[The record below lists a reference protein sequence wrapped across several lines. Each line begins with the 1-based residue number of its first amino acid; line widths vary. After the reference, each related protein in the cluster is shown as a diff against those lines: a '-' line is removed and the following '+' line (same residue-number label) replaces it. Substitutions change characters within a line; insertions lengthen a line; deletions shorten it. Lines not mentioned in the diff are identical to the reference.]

1 MAFPIG
7 AVIGAVAGIGSSVF
21 GAASAKSQADAQ
33 YEAAE
38 KQAKARFRRDKQEWR
53 LANLAAK
60 TQWWWDKARVEQL
73 RFNERQKA
81 SDYKAYQSQMLG
93 AASQQLSARIGEITS
108 RAALEQNTE
117 FAKASV
123 DYPYRMQ
130 ALAIDTLET
139 TRQYLNQVNQTALE
153 SAQTTSKLNK
163 DSEELVQSLVLE
175 EQRDYLGWQLNKIAA
190 LVEDSKSGAR
200 GADRQGGGQTGKL
213 LMMQAAKQ
221 LGQRWGE
228 LEVNATSRKVRLG
241 LLNSTIKGEYA
252 QQLGRYALGMQDM
265 TERAAATIK
274 RSNNEASMLNQTM
287 SKLTIPSFGWRA
299 QTYGA
304 QLASAQADYTSSVI
318 SLSKPY
324 REEIYFD
331 PLKPIKGLKPEYI
344 GPTQPSTGNLG
355 FTIANSIL
363 GGVQGAMNFSY
374 MNKAGQLSFY

>member
-1 MAFPIG
+1 MPFPIG
-7 AVIGAVAGIGSSVF
+7 AVIGAVAGIGSSIF
-21 GAASAKSQADAQ
+21 GAASSKSQADAQ
-33 YEAAE
+33 YKEAE
-38 KQAKARFRRDKQEWR
+38 RQAKQRFRRDVQEWR
-53 LANLAAK
+53 LSNLAST

-81 SDYKAYQSQMLG
+81 ADYRAYQSQMLG

-108 RAALEQNTE
+108 RAAMEQNSE
-117 FAKASV
+117 FAKASI

-130 ALAIDTLET
+130 ALTIDTLET
-139 TRQYLNQVNQTALE
+139 TRQYLNQINQTALE
-153 SAQTTSKLNK
+153 SAQTTNKLTK
-163 DSEELVQSLVLE
+163 DTDELVQSLVLD

-190 LVEDSKSGAR
+190 LVEDSKAGAR

-241 LLNSTIKGEYA
+241 LLNSAIKGEYA
-252 QQLGRYALGMQDM
+252 QQMGRYALSMQDM
-265 TERAAATIK
+265 TERAASTLK
-274 RSNNEASMLNQTM
+274 RSNNEATMLNETM

-304 QLASAQADYTSSVI
+304 QMASAQADYNSSVV

-324 REEIYFD
+324 REEVFFD
-331 PLKPIKGLKPEYI
+331 PLKPIKGLKPQYI

>member
-7 AVIGAVAGIGSSVF
+7 AVIGAVAGIGSSIF
-21 GAASAKSQADAQ
+21 GAASAQSQANAQ
-33 YEAAE
+33 FREAE
-38 KQAKARFRRDKQEWR
+38 KQAKARYKRDVKEWQ

-73 RFNERQKA
+73 RFNERQKKA
-81 SDYKAYQSQMLG
+81 DYKAYQAQMLG

-117 FAKASV
+117 FAKASI

-153 SAQTTSKLNK
+153 SAQATSRLNK
-163 DSEELVQSLVLE
+163 DTDELVQSLVLE

-190 LVEDSKSGAR
+190 LVEDSKFGAR
-200 GADRQGGGQTGKL
+200 GADRQGGGKTGKL

-265 TERAAATIK
+265 RDRAAATIK

-324 REEIYFD
+324 RKEIYFD

-355 FTIANSIL
+355 FTIGNAIL

-374 MNKAGQLSFY
+374 MNRAGQLSFY

>member
-1 MAFPIG
+1 MPFPIG
-7 AVIGAVAGIGSSVF
+7 AVIGAVAGIGGGILS
-21 GAASAKSQADAQ
+21 GASADAAAKAQ
-33 YEAAE
+33 YKEAE
-38 KQAKARFRRDKQEWR
+38 RQAKLRFRRDMQEWR
-53 LANLAAK
+53 LANLAAR

-117 FAKASV
+117 FAKASI

-153 SAQTTSKLNK
+153 SAQTTSRLNK
-163 DSEELVQSLVLE
+163 DTDELVQSLVLD

-190 LVEDSKSGAR
+190 LVEDSKAGSRA
-200 GADRQGGGQTGKL
+200 ADRQGGGQTGKL

-228 LEVNATSRKVRLG
+228 MEVKATSRKVRLG
-241 LLNSTIKGEYA
+241 LLNSAIKGEYA
-252 QQLGRYALGMQDM
+252 QQMGRYALSMQDM
-265 TERAAATIK
+265 TERAAATLK
-274 RSNNEASMLNQTM
+274 RSNNESKMLSDTM
-287 SKLTIPSFGWRA
+287 AKLTIPSFGWRA

-304 QLASAQADYTSSVI
+304 QMASAQADYNSSVI

-324 REEIYFD
+324 REEIFFD
-331 PLKPIKGLKPEYI
+331 PLKPIKGLKPQYI

-374 MNKAGQLSFY
+374 TNKAGQLSFY